1 MNKFFVLL
9 FAISAVSYI
18 NSQECALYGYLHYFI
33 SLLSK
38 APDTNIECPEFLLSK
53 EEKIKEIYYMAARKL
68 KQGAKWDDVMAEAG
82 LQISGIPEFREKC
95 NNMPLSGISQLLLFD
110 NEEAKREIN
119 KVIRSNRYVKSELIS
134 NGFGYMTSLRRDEL
148 FQQVIESSE
157 YFGKYLAIFLQLK
170 DDDPKKILDSFKS
183 CL

>member
-95 NNMPLSGISQLLLFD
+95 NNMPLGGISQLLF
-110 NEEAKREIN
+110 
-119 KVIRSNRYVKSELIS
+119 LI
-134 NGFGYMTSLRRDEL
+134 
-148 FQQVIESSE
+148 
-157 YFGKYLAIFLQLK
+157 LK
-170 DDDPKKILDSFKS
+170 KQKEKLIK
-183 CL
+183 